1 MNKSRSSLPIVSLIT
16 FKLTQILEQQVKAA
30 MQKQRAEEEE
40 RMKAM
45 NRQQQLHEELM
56 AQKEMAEKNQ
66 NFVKDLFDKAEKDR
80 RETER

>member
-1 MNKSRSSLPIVSLIT
+1 MNKSRSSLPIVSSIT

>member
-1 MNKSRSSLPIVSLIT
+1 MPIVSSIT

>member
-1 MNKSRSSLPIVSLIT
+1 MPIVSLIT
-16 FKLTQILEQQVKAA
+16 FKLIQILEQQVKAA